1 MSGPIV
7 SLWQRLGRRFNVLKL
22 KKAVRY
28 LRKILRV
35 NTFNTFIST
44 WKTPNRVVLH
54 GQRSKIKAGVPQG
67 SIVRPLFFLVYIND
81 LQEGFTTNAKLFA
94 DDTSLFL
101 VVHDSR
107 ASSVSLHNNCNDLL
121 KTSQWAY
128 QWKMFNPD
136 TSKQAQ
142 VVVFSRKA
150 IKINHATVYLNNV
163 QLSGNT
169 SKNILSDS

>member
-1 MSGPIV
+1 MV
-7 SLWQRLGRRFNVLKL
+7 NAQKLKL
-22 KKAVRY
+22 VFR
-28 LRKILRV
+28 RV
-35 NTFNTFIST
+35 QLWDLYS
-44 WKTPNRVVLH
+44 
-54 GQRSKIKAGVPQG
+54 
-67 SIVRPLFFLVYIND
+67 FLVYIND

-107 ASSVSLHNNCNDLL
+107 ASSVSLHNDCNDLL
-121 KTSQWAY
+121 KISQWAY
-128 QWKMFNPD
+128 QWKMIFNPD